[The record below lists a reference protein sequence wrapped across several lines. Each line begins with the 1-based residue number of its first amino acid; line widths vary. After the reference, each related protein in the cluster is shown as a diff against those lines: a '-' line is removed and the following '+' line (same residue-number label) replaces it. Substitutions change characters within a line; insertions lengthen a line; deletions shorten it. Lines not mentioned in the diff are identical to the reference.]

1 MSKKLKTGVIGLGR
15 IGQIHL
21 ANLVHHMPDAEVII
35 ASDVSPAAHA
45 FAERLGVPHVTTQ
58 AEDVL
63 NHPEVEAVI
72 ICSPTPYHVPYT
84 IAAAKQGKHVFCE
97 KPLDVTLES
106 IREAEQVVAENGVK
120 LMLGFNR
127 RFDANFSN
135 IRQLVEAGKIGEPHI
150 LRITSRDPAPPPVEY
165 LKVSGGIFLDMSIH
179 DFDMARYMVGSEV
192 TEVFVK
198 GDALIHPEIRE
209 FGDIDTAV
217 IVLTFENG
225 TLGVIDNSRKAVYG
239 YDQRLEIFGSKGM
252 AKAEN
257 NTADSLI
264 HFDDAGGHS
273 SLPLHFFLERYENAY
288 RVCLRSFIRCIL
300 DDKPS
305 PVNAHD
311 GLMAT
316 AIGIAAMRSLTE
328 GRPVKI
334 SEVVQESAVN
344 EPISEATVKA

>member
-1 MSKKLKTGVIGLGR
+1 MPHPTKTLKTGVIGLGR

-21 ANLVHHMPDAEVII
+21 SNLVHHMPGAEVII
-35 ASDVSPAAHA
+35 ASDVSTSSHE
-45 FAERLGVPHVTTQ
+45 FARKLGVPEVTTD
-58 AEDVL
+58 AHDVL
-63 NHPEVEAVI
+63 NHPDVEAVI
-72 ICSPTPYHVPYT
+72 ICSPTPFHVPYT
-84 IAAAKQGKHVFCE
+84 IAAAAQKKHVFCE
-97 KPLDVTLES
+97 KPLDVTLEA
-106 IREAEQVVAENGVK
+106 IQEAERVVQENDVK

-127 RFDANFSN
+127 RFDANFNN
-135 IRQLVEAGKIGEPHI
+135 IRTLVTAEKIGEPYI

-179 DFDMARYMVGSEV
+179 DFDMARFIVGSEV

-198 GDALIHPEIRE
+198 GDALIHPEIKE

-225 TLGVIDNSRKAVYG
+225 AIGVIDNSRKAVYG

-257 NTADSLI
+257 NTADTLL
-264 HFDDAGGHS
+264 HFDDQGGHS
-273 SLPLHFFLERYENAY
+273 ALPLHFFLERYENAY
-288 RVCLRSFIRCIL
+288 RVCLQSFIDCIL
-300 DDKPS
+300 HDKPS

-316 AIGIAAMRSLTE
+316 AIGIAAMKSLTE
-328 GRPVKI
+328 GRNVKM
-334 SEVVQESAVN
+334 SEIL
-344 EPISEATVKA
+344 P